1 MKKAVPRAHEGDI
14 VETLSLS
21 ELTMFC
27 DTSADWV
34 VTLVEYGVVTP
45 VTHDGP
51 EWQFTPPHIA
61 RARKAARLMRDLG
74 LNVAGVALVL
84 DLIEERDALVH
95 RLAMLDATPLGGMTR
110 LH

>member
-1 MKKAVPRAHEGDI
+1 MKKATPRTPRTDI

-27 DTSADWV
+27 DTNAQWV
-34 VTLVEYGVVTP
+34 VTLVEHGVVTP
-45 VTHDGP
+45 VMQTAP
-51 EWQFTPPHIA
+51 EWEFTPIHIA

-84 DLIEERDALVH
+84 DLIEERDALA
-95 RLAMLDATPLGGMTR
+95 RKLALVEFAV
-110 LH
+110 

>member
-1 MKKAVPRAHEGDI
+1 MKKATPHNPRIDV

-27 DTSADWV
+27 DTNAEWV
-34 VTLVEYGVVTP
+34 VTLVEHGVVTP
-45 VTHDGP
+45 VTDATP
-51 EWQFTPPHIA
+51 EWEFTPAHIA

-84 DLIEERDALVH
+84 DLIEERDALA
-95 RLAMLDATPLGGMTR
+95 RKLAMLEMAV
-110 LH
+110 

>member
-1 MKKAVPRAHEGDI
+1 MKKAKPHNPRIDI

-27 DTSADWV
+27 DTNAEWV
-34 VTLVEYGVVTP
+34 VTLVEHGVVTP
-45 VTHDGP
+45 VARQAP
-51 EWQFTPPHIA
+51 EWEFTPAHIA

-84 DLIEERDALVH
+84 DLIEERDALAR
-95 RLAMLDATPLGGMTR
+95 RLALLEA
-110 LH
+110 

>member
-1 MKKAVPRAHEGDI
+1 MKKATPRKSSIDV

-27 DTSADWV
+27 DTNADWV
-34 VTLVEYGVVTP
+34 VTLVEHGVVSP
-45 VTHDGP
+45 VTHNAA
-51 EWQFTPPHIA
+51 EWEFTAAHIA

-84 DLIEERDALVH
+84 DLIEERDALA
-95 RLAMLDATPLGGMTR
+95 RKLATVGLAV
-110 LH
+110 

>member
-1 MKKAVPRAHEGDI
+1 MKKAKPRNPRIEV

-27 DTSADWV
+27 DTNADWV
-34 VTLVEYGVVTP
+34 VTLVEHGVVTP
-45 VTHDGP
+45 IIRTAP
-51 EWQFTPPHIA
+51 EWEFTPAHIA

-84 DLIEERDALVH
+84 DLIEERDALA
-95 RLAMLDATPLGGMTR
+95 RKLALMET
-110 LH
+110 

>member
-1 MKKAVPRAHEGDI
+1 MKKATPRTPGIDI

-27 DTSADWV
+27 DTNAQWV
-34 VTLVEYGVVTP
+34 VTLVEHGVVTP
-45 VTHDGP
+45 VAQTAS
-51 EWQFTPPHIA
+51 EWEFTPTHIA

-84 DLIEERDALVH
+84 DLIEERDALA
-95 RLAMLDATPLGGMTR
+95 RKLATLG
-110 LH
+110 LAV

>member
-1 MKKAVPRAHEGDI
+1 MKKATPHDPRTQV

-27 DTSADWV
+27 DTNADWV
-34 VTLVEYGVVTP
+34 VTLVDYGVVTP
-45 VTHDGP
+45 VIRTAP
-51 EWQFTPPHIA
+51 EWEFTATHIA

-84 DLIEERDALVH
+84 DLIDERDALV
-95 RLAMLDATPLGGMTR
+95 RKLAMMGLPFEGP
-110 LH
+110 

>member
-1 MKKAVPRAHEGDI
+1 MKKAKPRKTRVDL

-27 DTSADWV
+27 DTNADWV
-34 VTLVEYGVVTP
+34 IRLVEHGVVTP
-45 VTHDGP
+45 IARSSP
-51 EWQFTPPHIA
+51 EWEFTPSHIA

-84 DLIEERDALVH
+84 DLIEERDALAR
-95 RLAMLDATPLGGMTR
+95 RLALMEG
-110 LH
+110 